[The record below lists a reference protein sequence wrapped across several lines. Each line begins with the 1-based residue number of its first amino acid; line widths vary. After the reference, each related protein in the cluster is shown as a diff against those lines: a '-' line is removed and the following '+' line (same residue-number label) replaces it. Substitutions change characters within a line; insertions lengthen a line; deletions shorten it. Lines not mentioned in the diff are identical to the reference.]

1 MKNTG
6 KPYEGELHVRFDE
19 KAEENMK
26 SNPPLYSTWYW
37 NCLLS
42 RDILLEICILK
53 PYVILLWQCL
63 FEYLYHCR
71 LKEKKIIKYKKMS
84 L

>member
-26 SNPPLYSTWYW
+26 SNPPLYSTSIKFLKDARLTI
-37 NCLLS
+37 NLIPRS
-42 RDILLEICILK
+42 GRGDDHFILH
-53 PYVILLWQCL
+53 VI
-63 FEYLYHCR
+63 
-71 LKEKKIIKYKKMS
+71 
-84 L
+84 

>member
-26 SNPPLYSTWYW
+26 SNPPLYST
-37 NCLLS
+37 S
-42 RDILLEICILK
+42 IKFLK
-53 PYVILLWQCL
+53 DARLVILTD
-63 FEYLYHCR
+63 FR
-71 LKEKKIIKYKKMS
+71 T
-84 L
+84 

>member
-26 SNPPLYSTWYW
+26 SNPPLYSTI
-37 NCLLS
+37 
-42 RDILLEICILK
+42 ILPKELWITLK
-53 PYVILLWQCL
+53 SV
-63 FEYLYHCR
+63 R
-71 LKEKKIIKYKKMS
+71 NT
-84 L
+84 